1 MSNPPGPPPSPATL
15 PGRLSRRAVL
25 GSAAAALA
33 WAWLA
38 EGRGALAAPPAVPAP
53 PAPPA
58 GAAPRLGFAP
68 VPATRADTVT
78 LPPGYAQRV
87 VFAWG
92 DPVVAGAPAWDPAAR
107 QDASAQALQAG
118 MHHDGMEL
126 FEVQDAAGV
135 RRWLLAV
142 NHEFVDQGLLHG
154 DPALPHAERARKGMQ
169 AVGVSVIEVRP
180 RGDGSWEQV
189 PGSPWGRRVTATT
202 PMRLAGPAA
211 GSPLLA
217 TREDPS
223 GRQVRGTLGNCAA
236 GRTPWGTYLTCE
248 ENFPYWFVRT
258 RGTATAAERAY
269 GITAEGRGYGW
280 HLADPRYDAA
290 AEPQEAARFGW
301 VVEVDPADPAS
312 TPVKHTALGRLKHEN
327 ACVVARPGQ
336 PLVAYMA
343 DDERFQHVYKFVSAG
358 RLSADGKGPRDL
370 LEQGTLY
377 VARMDADGMGR
388 WLPLVQGQPG
398 LTAAE
403 GFASQAEVLVH
414 ARLAAR
420 AVGATPMDRP
430 EWMAVHPGSGR
441 VVVALTYNEKRGAP
455 GQPGADAANPLAP
468 NLYGHVLGLEE
479 QGGDPAALAFRH
491 EVVVRCGP
499 EARAEGAP
507 AGTPA
512 VALGAPDGLHVDA
525 RGVLWIQTDAPGRA
539 LAGPAGAGFPNN
551 QVVALDPVTREL
563 RRFLVGPRGCEITGL
578 FVTPDL
584 RTLFV
589 NVMHPGEPEDGR
601 EANEP
606 GDTAW
611 GSSWPAG
618 DGRSR
623 PRSATVC
630 IWRPDGQPVGA

>member
-1 MSNPPGPPPSPATL
+1 MTMPRHRRDEPLATGQALNPGAGLTRRTL
-15 PGRLSRRAVL
+15 L
-25 GSAAAALA
+25 GSGAVALA
-33 WAWLA
+33 WAWLVRTPPA
-38 EGRGALAAPPAVPAP
+38 TAAPGGTGPAAV
-53 PAPPA
+53 
-58 GAAPRLGFAP
+58 LGFAP
-68 VPATRADTVT
+68 VAATRADTVT

-92 DPVVAGAPAWDPAAR
+92 DPVVAGAPAWDPSAR
-107 QDASAQALQAG
+107 QDAAAQALQAG
-118 MHHDGMEL
+118 THHDGMEL
-126 FEVQDAAGV
+126 FEVRDAAGA

-142 NHEFVDQGLLHG
+142 NHEFVDQDLLHG
-154 DPALPHAERARKGMQ
+154 DPHLPLVERARKGMQ

-189 PGSPWGRRVTATT
+189 PGSPYGRRVTATT
-202 PMRLAGPAA
+202 PMRIAGPAA

-217 TREDPS
+217 TREDPQA
-223 GRQVRGTLGNCAA
+223 RRVRGTLGNCAA

-258 RGTATAAERAY
+258 RGEATAAERAY

-280 HLADPRYDAA
+280 HHADPRYDAA
-290 AEPQEAARFGW
+290 EEPREAARFGW
-301 VVEVDPADPAS
+301 VVEIDPADPAS
-312 TPVKHTALGRLKHEN
+312 TPAKHTALGRLKHEN

-336 PLVAYMA
+336 PLVAYMG
-343 DDERFQHVYKFVSAG
+343 DDERFQHLYKFVSEG
-358 RLSADGKGPRDL
+358 RLAADGQGPRDL
-370 LEQGTLY
+370 LERGTLY
-377 VARMDADGMGR
+377 VARLDADGTGR

-441 VVVALTYNEKRGAP
+441 VVVALTYNEKRGLP
-455 GQPGADAANPLAP
+455 GAPGADAANPVAP

-479 QGGDPAALAFRH
+479 QDGDAAAQAFRH
-491 EVVVRCGP
+491 EVVLRCGP

-525 RGVLWIQTDAPGRA
+525 RGVLWIQTDAPGRV

-578 FVTPDL
+578 FVTADL

-589 NVMHPGEPEDGR
+589 NVMHPGEPEDG
-601 EANEP
+601 ES
-606 GDTAW
+606 AW
-611 GSSWPAG
+611 TSHWPAS
-618 DGRSR
+618 DGTSR

-630 IWRPDGQPVGA
+630 IWRPDGQPIGS